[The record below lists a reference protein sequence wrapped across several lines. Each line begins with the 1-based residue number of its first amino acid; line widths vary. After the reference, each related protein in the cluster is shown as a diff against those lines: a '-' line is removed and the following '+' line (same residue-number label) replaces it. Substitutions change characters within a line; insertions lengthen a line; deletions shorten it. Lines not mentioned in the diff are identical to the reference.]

1 MGDWCSPLK
10 PKVKQETV
18 KAVRHGSPGVS
29 SSKDIPLFK
38 QEKLTLSKGE
48 ARKFLDYSPSLAQT
62 AWCQR
67 WLEQLIRERSLP
79 PQIAGAD
86 GYGYFCSFLNPEDAL
101 KVLDKLREDFQK
113 IVPLE
118 PKGDFDFLTC
128 LPECGAYHEHLLQLH
143 KSDHNSQISDDDL

>member
-1 MGDWCSPLK
+1 MGDWCSPLRK
-10 PKVKQETV
+10 KKVKEEVV
-18 KAVRHGSPGVS
+18 KAGVS

-48 ARKFLDYSPSLAQT
+48 ARKFLDYSPSLQQT

-67 WLEQLIRERSLP
+67 WLEQMIRERSLP

-101 KVLDKLREDFQK
+101 KVLETLRADFQK
-113 IVPLE
+113 VVPLE

-128 LPECGAYHEHLLQLH
+128 LPESGAYHEHLLQLH
-143 KSDHNSQISDDDL
+143 KSDHNNQISDDDL